1 MKHELKILPEYFE
14 AIISGKKKF
23 EVRIDDRNYE
33 AGDELILREINRDY
47 EGSYTG
53 RRIRVNVTYVYRGE
67 YCKRGYCIMSIES
80 HPMRV
85 NYEGDGY
92 DDDGNLIYD
101 TAYCP
106 NCGQKYEVDYDYHD
120 DYCRNCGQA
129 LDWSFEEVD
138 EE

>member
-1 MKHELKILPEYFE
+1 MLHELRVLPEYFE

-23 EVRIDDRNYE
+23 AVRRDDRSFE
-33 AGDELILREINRDY
+33 VGDALLLREIERSD
-47 EGSYTG
+47 EAPYTG
-53 RRIRVNVTYVYRGE
+53 REVEVDVLYVYRGE
-67 YCKRGYCIMSIES
+67 YCRPGYCIMSIEPR
-80 HPMRV
+80 PMRV